1 MQNFRDCLA
10 KFNSQEI
17 YDEWLNSGFFTIVR
31 NDAETEHRL
40 RYSVSH
46 HAHKTAHF
54 IYALNNN
61 LHRTFRRALSTVG
74 TLLVVD
80 DRHII
85 IHVDRIELTLL
96 RT

>member
-1 MQNFRDCLA
+1 MHT
-10 KFNSQEI
+10 K
-17 YDEWLNSGFFTIVR
+17 
-31 NDAETEHRL
+31 L
-40 RYSVSH
+40 RIL
-46 HAHKTAHF
+46 F
-54 IYALNNN
+54 YALNNN

-85 IHVDRIELTLL
+85 IHVDRIKLALL

>member
-1 MQNFRDCLA
+1 MQKR
-10 KFNSQEI
+10 STV
-17 YDEWLNSGFFTIVR
+17 SGTPFPIMHTK
-31 NDAETEHRL
+31 L
-40 RYSVSH
+40 RIL
-46 HAHKTAHF
+46 F
-54 IYALNNN
+54 YALNNN

-85 IHVDRIELTLL
+85 IHMDRIELTLL